1 MAATGVVTVEG
12 LIGAGKSSVKEA
24 LEVACAADG
33 LDVVFVDEPVDT
45 WAEFVDGDGVGI
57 LELFYQNQ
65 SRWAFSFQMMAYISR
80 LERLATARRENPGK
94 LIVAERSLAA
104 DHRTFAKMLHD
115 SGDIGDIEFKIY
127 QKWFSTFAAKFE
139 PDVVIHLQTPV
150 ALALERITRRSRGG
164 EETVDAN
171 YLRKLDRYTTEWLE
185 NAGSTTVVPLSPTDD
200 AGREIPARDLAGS
213 MLPTVRDA
221 IESYTSACRSA
232 RLEWPCWHVEVGL

>member
-127 QKWFSTFAAKFE
+127 QKWFSTFAAR
-139 PDVVIHLQTPV
+139 L
-150 ALALERITRRSRGG
+150 LWRSRWNALRGG
-164 EETVDAN
+164 HAAARRPWT
-171 YLRKLDRYTTEWLE
+171 RTTYASSTGTRPNGWRTLE
-185 NAGSTTVVPLSPTDD
+185 AP
-200 AGREIPARDLAGS
+200 R
-213 MLPTVRDA
+213 
-221 IESYTSACRSA
+221 
-232 RLEWPCWHVEVGL
+232 